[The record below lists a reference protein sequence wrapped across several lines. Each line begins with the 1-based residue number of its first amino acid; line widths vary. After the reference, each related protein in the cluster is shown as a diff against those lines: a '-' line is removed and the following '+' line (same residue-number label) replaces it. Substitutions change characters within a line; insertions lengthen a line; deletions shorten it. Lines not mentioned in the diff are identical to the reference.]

1 MYEYTIFANSKLS
14 NQNTDIVVVPKPG
27 QGPNSEMCITF
38 NYYNVEEVLPSIVLN
53 LIKEIYDL
61 LGNPKI

>member
-1 MYEYTIFANSKLS
+1 M
-14 NQNTDIVVVPKPG
+14 PKPS
-27 QGPNSEMCITF
+27 QGPNSEIRIMF

-61 LGNPKI
+61 LGNPEV

>member
-1 MYEYTIFANSKLS
+1 M
-14 NQNTDIVVVPKPG
+14 PKPS
-27 QGPNSEMCITF
+27 QGPNSEMRITF

-61 LGNPKI
+61 LGNPEI